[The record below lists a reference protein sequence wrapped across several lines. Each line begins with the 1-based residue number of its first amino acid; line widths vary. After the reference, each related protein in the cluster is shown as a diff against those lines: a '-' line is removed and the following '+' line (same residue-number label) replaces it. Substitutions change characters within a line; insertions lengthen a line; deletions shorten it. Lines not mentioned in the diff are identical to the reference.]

1 MRTFRAFA
9 FLVLLALF
17 TGFCFGQTQA
27 ARLQGIVHDSSGAI
41 VPNAKVVAL
50 NMQTRDSSDA
60 TTNASGLY
68 VLAALRPGTYTLTV
82 EAPGFSKTT
91 VTDIE
96 LAVSASIAQDVKLE
110 IGKLTE
116 VIEVAA
122 NAVTVATTDAQ
133 VSAAVTMR
141 DIDTLPQL
149 ARTPITLAIFQP
161 GVQISQN
168 GSNTG
173 TDTSYSHVNGL
184 RQGSNNSTL
193 DGIDVNDATAPR
205 LGLSLTANNTDSVEE
220 FRVVTAS
227 GKAEYGRN
235 AGGQVELVTRSGTN
249 TPHGSLL
256 DYIRNQAVNANDFF
270 SNRAGVAKP
279 MFIQNIF
286 GGSFGGPIKRNK
298 LFIFGNYQGR
308 RTHQAISRVRTVPTD
323 LAKTGIFQY
332 NSGGAIQRY
341 DVLAADPLHKG
352 IDPTIATLMKNY
364 PSPNDNTVGDGLNYA
379 GFRFNNPNNSLED
392 QFTIKADYNLKDNQ
406 HVFFRQS
413 WQRNS
418 SIDSLNNTDANFP
431 GQPQGTQGG
440 KRWGVA
446 TGWDWTINPTTINEA
461 RYGHQS
467 ATTNFLRPARVA
479 GPMYTFN
486 NWTAPILTSFGQ
498 ARNSPVNEYTDN
510 LTKIYRNHTFKMG
523 GNVRYTKQFGTN
535 DANIYPTES
544 LAIRSI
550 GKCAA
555 HQRQPTRSNG
565 YCPYRLP
572 RPLQQPAGPCR
583 KHHADV
589 L

>member
-1 MRTFRAFA
+1 MRILRIFA
-9 FLVLLALF
+9 FLLLSVLFAGL
-17 TGFCFGQTQA
+17 CFGQTQA
-27 ARLQGIVHDSSGAI
+27 ARLQGIVHDASGAI
-41 VPNAKVVAL
+41 VPNAKVVVV
-50 NMQTRDSSDA
+50 NNQTKDSSDA
-60 TTNASGLY
+60 TSNASGLY
-68 VLAALRPGTYTLTV
+68 VIPALRPGTYTLTV

-110 IGKLTE
+110 VGKLTE

-149 ARTPITLAIFQP
+149 ARTPLTLAIFQP

-173 TDTSYSHVNGL
+173 TDTSFSHVNGL

-193 DGIDVNDATAPR
+193 DGIDVNDAVAPR
-205 LGLSLTANNTDSVEE
+205 LGLAMTATNTDSVEE

-235 AGGQVELVTRSGTN
+235 AGAQTELITRSGTN
-249 TPHGSLL
+249 TPHGSFF
-256 DYIRNQAVNANDFF
+256 DYIRNQALNANDFF
-270 SNRAGVAKP
+270 SNKAGVAKP

-286 GGSFGGPIKRNK
+286 GGTFGGPIKRSK

-332 NSGGAIQRY
+332 TVGGATQQY
-341 DVLAADPLHKG
+341 NVLNADPLHKG
-352 IDPTIATLMKNY
+352 IDPTIATLLKNY

-379 GFRFNNPNNSLED
+379 GYRFNNPNNSLED

-418 SIDSLNNTDANFP
+418 SIDSLNTADANFP

-446 TGWDWTINPTTINEA
+446 TGWDWTITPTIINEA

-467 ATTNFLRPARVA
+467 ATTAFNRPGAR
-479 GPMYTFN
+479 
-486 NWTAPILTSFGQ
+486 
-498 ARNSPVNEYTDN
+498 R
-510 LTKIYRNHTFKMG
+510 R
-523 GNVRYTKQFGTN
+523 
-535 DANIYPTES
+535 
-544 LAIRSI
+544 
-550 GKCAA
+550 
-555 HQRQPTRSNG
+555 
-565 YCPYRLP
+565 
-572 RPLQQPAGPCR
+572 
-583 KHHADV
+583 ADV
-589 L
+589 HFQYLDRPHPAQLRARP